1 MRLEIKMPFIDDLA
15 LELISLVM
23 VSGIVVYLTGIAY
36 LEYRKN
42 GPKNVEETL
51 RLGIFPLGF
60 LGGLIVILGL
70 WQEMTWPFPGGTS
83 LYNIAFS
90 DVYLIFGI
98 LLLVMVFSLALRQ
111 KLQVVGFFSLLG
123 GLMAFYYGSI
133 IYSQHLT
140 KSPLAT
146 LALYASFG
154 IAGVFTYPATYA
166 FDSMSRG
173 RRPGVVYAVALLI
186 FWLFF
191 IIAAVFAAVI
201 GVPAVLEHI
210 QSPP

>member
-1 MRLEIKMPFIDDLA
+1 MPFIDDLA
-15 LELISLVM
+15 LELITLVM
-23 VSGIVVYLTGIAY
+23 TSGIVVYLTGIAY
-36 LEYRKN
+36 LEYRRN
-42 GPKNVEETL
+42 GGKNVQETL

-60 LGGLIVILGL
+60 LGGTMTILGL

-83 LYNIAFS
+83 LYNIAFG

-98 LLLVMVFSLALRQ
+98 LLLSMVFSLSMRQ

-154 IAGVFTYPATYA
+154 VAGVFTYPATYA
-166 FDSMSRG
+166 FDSMTDG
-173 RRPGVVYAVALLI
+173 KKPGMLFGITLI
-186 FWLFF
+186 ILWLFF
-191 IIAAVFAAVI
+191 IFAAIFAAVI
-201 GVPAVLEHI
+201 GVPAVLAHI
-210 QSPP
+210 QSTP